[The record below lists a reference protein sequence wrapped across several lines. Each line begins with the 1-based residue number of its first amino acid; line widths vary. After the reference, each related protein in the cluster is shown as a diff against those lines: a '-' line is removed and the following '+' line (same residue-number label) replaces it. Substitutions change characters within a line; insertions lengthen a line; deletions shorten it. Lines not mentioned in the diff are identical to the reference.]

1 MWKVAG
7 SRSNRIATLIGSFSL
22 GIANLAIGLSP
33 SPRAWQLSGK
43 DIETNCVHLFA
54 RPLADRPLKQE
65 PLARCFVTLVTWSPF
80 SMPYRDPWITVNV
93 KPVGIADMRRLRA
106 SDYTD
111 ACHPIQRVDN
121 CPNICI
127 ETARSGA
134 NSEGN
139 NLQMMRTY
147 QA

>member
-54 RPLADRPLKQE
+54 RPGRS
-65 PLARCFVTLVTWSPF
+65 SPETGTIGP
-80 SMPYRDPWITVNV
+80 MLRDIGHMVAVQYAIP
-93 KPVGIADMRRLRA
+93 
-106 SDYTD
+106 
-111 ACHPIQRVDN
+111 
-121 CPNICI
+121 
-127 ETARSGA
+127 
-134 NSEGN
+134 
-139 NLQMMRTY
+139 
-147 QA
+147 